1 MSTGKTPKRIK
12 QTVKRN
18 SYKKNFSFISNVQIC
33 KKWKYW
39 TWIKEIR
46 AISINAMPMTIRD
59 WFRKRDL
66 LSRRASGEKPA
77 GPEKALMEI
86 QV

>member
-1 MSTGKTPKRIK
+1 MPEKIK
-12 QTVKRN
+12 QIVEKIFLT
-18 SYKKNFSFISNVQIC
+18 KKTLSCISNVQIC

-39 TWIKEIR
+39 TWIKKVGAIR
-46 AISINAMPMTIRD
+46 VYAMPMTIRD

-66 LSRRASGEKPA
+66 LSGRTSGEKPA
-77 GPEKALMEI
+77 GPEKALMKF